1 MGPSELVEFVA
12 RGAGTLR
19 SPAPGPP
26 PLALLAGSFNPPHRG
41 HRGLAALAGARLGAP
56 VEFELSVA
64 NVEKPPLSP
73 EEIARRLAHFD
84 PAREAVWLTH
94 APTFA
99 EKARLFPG
107 AAFVVGFDTALR
119 LIDPAFAL
127 GSVEV
132 CRRRLAE
139 VGAAGGRFLVAGR
152 ADRAGVFQT
161 WPPAGA
167 VEWPELAIMEGLPE
181 AAFRVDVS
189 STALRGSG

>member
-1 MGPSELVEFVA
+1 MAPSELAEFVA
-12 RGAGTLR
+12 RGAGVLR
-19 SPAPGPP
+19 VPGAGPL
-26 PLALLAGSFNPPHRG
+26 PLAILAGSFNPPHRG
-41 HRGLAALAGARLGAP
+41 HRELAALAGSRLGAP

-73 EEIARRLAHFD
+73 TEIAQRLAHFD
-84 PAREAVWLTH
+84 PAREVVWLTH

-107 AAFVVGFDTALR
+107 VAFVVGFDTALR

-132 CRRRLAE
+132 CRQRLAE
-139 VGAAGGRFLVAGR
+139 IGAAGGRFVVAGR
-152 ADRAGVFQT
+152 VDRVGAFQT
-161 WPPAGA
+161 WPPATLPDWA
-167 VEWPELAIMEGLPE
+167 ELAIVEGLPE

-189 STALRGSG
+189 STQLRDG